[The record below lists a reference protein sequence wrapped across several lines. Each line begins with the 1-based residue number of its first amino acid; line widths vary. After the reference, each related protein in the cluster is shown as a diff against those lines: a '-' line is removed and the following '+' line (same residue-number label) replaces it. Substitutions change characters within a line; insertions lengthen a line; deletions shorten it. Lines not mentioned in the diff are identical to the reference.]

1 LTTRRAH
8 DEDRRENRFSKGC
21 DPIQP
26 PADLVDDIVAITQ
39 IPAPTFEEEERIAW
53 LEQRLAGAP
62 GRRARDAAGNL
73 LWQWGDGRPELL
85 LAAHVDTVF
94 PRETELRVTRTD
106 SRLSG
111 PGIGDNA
118 AAIAVTIAAVL
129 EILGRSEPAPGGVA
143 FTVAEEGF
151 GSLRGAAAACTA
163 LQPKLFIAVEGHGL
177 DRLIVDAVGSVRARI
192 RVRGPGGHSWADRG
206 RPSAIHGLLELGT
219 ALRGRSTPDA
229 PVNVGVLAG
238 GRSVNSI
245 ADDAELHVEARS
257 LEEPQLEKFARALA
271 ALQVAP
277 PLELDVE
284 VLDRRPSG
292 RLGREQELLRIVR
305 DVRRELALPDALE
318 SGSTDANAALARG
331 IPALALGV
339 SNGADM
345 HSPAESIELDSLAL
359 GLRQLET
366 VVARVLT

>member
-1 LTTRRAH
+1 M
-8 DEDRRENRFSKGC
+8 
-21 DPIQP
+21 
-26 PADLVDDIVAITQ
+26 
-39 IPAPTFEEEERIAW
+39 W
-53 LEQRLAGAP
+53 LEQRLADAP
-62 GRRARDAAGNL
+62 GRRSRDDAGNL
-73 LWQWGDGRPELL
+73 IWQWGGGRPELL

-129 EILGRSEPAPGGVA
+129 EILQRAEPAPGAVA

-151 GSLRGAAAACTA
+151 GSLRGAAAACGA

-177 DRLIVDAVGSVRARI
+177 DRLIVDAVGSVRARV

-206 RPSAIHGLLELGT
+206 RPSAIHILLELGDT
-219 ALRGRSTPDA
+219 LLARSTPDA

-245 ADDAELHVEARS
+245 ADEAELHVEVRS
-257 LEEPQLEKFARALA
+257 LNEPELEKFARALA
-271 ALQVAP
+271 ALQVAA

-292 RLGREQELLRIVR
+292 RLGRDEQLLRIVR
-305 DVRRELALPDALE
+305 DVRRELALPDTLD
-318 SGSTDANAALARG
+318 SGSTDANAALAQG
-331 IPALALGV
+331 IPAVALGV

-345 HSPAESIELDSLAL
+345 HSPAESIDVNSLGL

-366 VVARVLT
+366 VVERVLT